1 MNSMINIIKSM
12 KIVCFHNPEEEN
24 GYLSNW
30 YSSQFIINDII
41 FSSMEQFMMYQKAIC
56 FEDNDIAQKIL
67 KTENVAYIKELGRL
81 ISNYNENYWNGIRQI
96 IVFEGLMAK
105 FSQNESLKR
114 QLQETEHCIL
124 AECAV
129 KDKIWGIGLSMGD
142 PDRLEISKWK
152 GQNLLGYTL
161 MMVRDWL

>member
-1 MNSMINIIKSM
+1 M

-81 ISNYNENYWNGIRQI
+81 ISNHNENYWNGIRQI

>member
-1 MNSMINIIKSM
+1 M

-142 PDRLEISKWK
+142 PDRLEISKWN

>member
-1 MNSMINIIKSM
+1 M
-12 KIVCFHNPEEEN
+12 KIVCFHNPAEEN